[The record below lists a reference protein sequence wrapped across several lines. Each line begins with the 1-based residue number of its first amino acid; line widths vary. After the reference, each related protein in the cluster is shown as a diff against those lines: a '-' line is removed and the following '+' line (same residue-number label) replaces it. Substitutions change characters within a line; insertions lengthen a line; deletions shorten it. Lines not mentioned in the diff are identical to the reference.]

1 MKEIK
6 GYKIS
11 ENYILESDENNL
23 ILHELG
29 IKINPKNREESFGL
43 KKTTYHANIKQVFN
57 YIIDTTM
64 YSVDL
69 TNIEKVVE
77 VIEELKKY
85 IDKFENCVSFNISE

>member
-1 MKEIK
+1 MKEVK

-29 IKINPKNREESFGL
+29 MKVNPRDKIESFGL

-57 YIIDTTM
+57 YIVDTTI

-77 VIEELKKY
+77 VIEELKNY
-85 IDKFENCVSFNISE
+85 IDKFENCVSFNINK